1 MKRLVQR
8 ANTEIIT
15 LSELTEDYTQPELLR
30 LKVSE
35 NVMKKP
41 LDIGSFAY
49 AIRGKNL
56 RAQDDRGNPVVISS
70 FIPSRREMIKVLLGS
85 FIGLRDTSVVGI
97 FTNTAWFIDWLNAN
111 GYKDIFV
118 SEGEAQLAF
127 RDYTAYLN
135 ERILHGNM
143 KPLTASNYQTS
154 AARLL
159 ELLYPK
165 HSHYI
170 AAGAVAI
177 TRERGSEM
185 MDAEHVDV
193 YRDVCLT
200 LARQGREFVLSNKPY
215 PAVMDFGS
223 YEVVVFPST
232 VGAITPFRKASP
244 TYNAVERR
252 ISTVDEYLYSRK
264 KLGLKKKHR
273 SQAAKDLDDARRTF
287 AASNEDERHWHR
299 VEVARLAAKA
309 YASLFLMITGASM
322 SEFAQ
327 FTFKDALDV
336 EQSPIKKELVSIK
349 FRARGKVTRYNIG
362 RSYGLVV
369 LREYLELRSWILNG
383 AESELLFFSIP
394 LAGRREGKDGFTP
407 LKSTSMKTFYTGI
420 KGVYLDPNVSHFS
433 PRKIRKQKSNTMHF
447 SRVAARDVAT
457 AMNHGVSI
465 NISTYSDPAPSQLEA
480 ELSLFWR
487 SVKHAADLVRDR
499 SESGG
504 AKVSVASGHCAEFE
518 KPTPIPSSGGAL
530 SVPSCTTQL
539 GCLYCKNYM
548 CHGDEEDLHKLMSL
562 QYVINAVRNMS
573 ADEQH
578 AENLFR
584 ELSLRIE
591 FVIEALEE
599 QSSSVKEI
607 VRKLRKSVFDNGEL
621 TLFWEKRLSRYE
633 RMGVVF

>member
-1 MKRLVQR
+1 MSRLVQR
-8 ANTEIIT
+8 VNTKIIT
-15 LSELTEDYTQPELLR
+15 LSELAEDYTQPELIR

-49 AIRGKNL
+49 GIRGKNA
-56 RAQDDRGNPVVISS
+56 RVQDDRGTPVVISS
-70 FIPSRREMIKVLLGS
+70 FIPSRRWVIQVLLGS
-85 FIGLRDTSVVGI
+85 FVGLRDTSVVGI
-97 FTNTAWFIDWLNAN
+97 FTNTAWFIEWLNAN
-111 GYKDIFV
+111 GYKDIFS
-118 SEGEAQLAF
+118 SEVEAQLAF

-135 ERILHGNM
+135 ERILHGIM

-154 AARLL
+154 AARLI

-170 AAGAVAI
+170 ASGAVAI

-185 MDAEHVDV
+185 MESEHVDV
-193 YRDVCLT
+193 YRDVCLV
-200 LARQGREFVLSNKPY
+200 LARQCREFVLCNKLY
-215 PAVMDFGS
+215 PAVIDFGS
-223 YEVVVFPST
+223 YEVVVFPSA

-252 ISTVDEYLYSRK
+252 ISTVEEYLSSRN
-264 KLGLKKKHR
+264 KLGLKDKYR

-383 AESELLFFSIP
+383 LESEFLFFSIP
-394 LAGRREGKDGFTP
+394 LAGRGGDKESFTP
-407 LKSTSMKTFYTGI
+407 LKATSMKTFYTSI

-447 SRVAARDVAT
+447 SRVAARDVAI
-457 AMNHGVSI
+457 AMNHSDSI
-465 NISTYSDPAPSQLEA
+465 NISTYSDPAPFQQEA

-487 SVKHAADLVRDR
+487 SVKHAANLVRDR

-504 AKVSVASGHCAEFE
+504 GKVSVASGHCAEFE
-518 KPTPIPSSGGAL
+518 KPIPISFSGKTSGL
-530 SVPSCTTQL
+530 PSCTTQL
-539 GCLYCKNYM
+539 GCLYCENYM

-573 ADEQH
+573 ANEQH
-578 AENLFR
+578 AESLFR
-584 ELSLRIE
+584 ELSIRID
-591 FVIEALEE
+591 FLIEALEE
-599 QSSSVKEI
+599 GSSSVKAV

-621 TLFWEKRLSRYE
+621 TPFWERRLSRYE